1 MSSNLVSLADRTTEE
16 QREIARMGGIASG
29 EARRERR
36 RLRDA
41 LEALLSMRLGV
52 EWVPVELSAAME
64 AAGREDVDAVDV
76 LAMAAFVKASEG
88 DMRAMEFIRDTV
100 GEKPRDEASIS
111 VVSDELREQ
120 IIREHD
126 EAGFHELLEQFREA
140 DSETP

>member
-1 MSSNLVSLADRTTEE
+1 MSSNLVSLADRTTDE
-16 QREIARMGGIASG
+16 QREIARKGGIASG

-36 RLRDA
+36 KLRDA

-52 EWVPVELSAAME
+52 EWVPAELSAAME
-64 AAGREDVDAVDV
+64 AAGCEDVDAVDV

>member
-1 MSSNLVSLADRTTEE
+1 MSSNLVSLADRTTDE

-52 EWVPVELSAAME
+52 EWVPAELSAAME

-76 LAMAAFVKASEG
+76 LAMTAFVKASEG

>member
-36 RLRDA
+36 RMRDA

-52 EWVPVELSAAME
+52 EWVPAELSAAME
-64 AAGREDVDAVDV
+64 AAGCEDVDAVDV
-76 LAMAAFVKASEG
+76 LAMTAFVKASEG

-126 EAGFHELLEQFREA
+126 EAGFHELLEQFR
-140 DSETP
+140 

>member
-1 MSSNLVSLADRTTEE
+1 MSSNLVSLADRTTDE

-76 LAMAAFVKASEG
+76 LAMTAFVKASEG
-88 DMRAMEFIRDTV
+88 DMRAMEFIRATL
-100 GEKPRDEASIS
+100 GEDPVRQVDVNATASTEAK
-111 VVSDELREQ
+111 
-120 IIREHD
+120 
-126 EAGFHELLEQFREA
+126 FTELLEKFSGE
-140 DSETP
+140 D